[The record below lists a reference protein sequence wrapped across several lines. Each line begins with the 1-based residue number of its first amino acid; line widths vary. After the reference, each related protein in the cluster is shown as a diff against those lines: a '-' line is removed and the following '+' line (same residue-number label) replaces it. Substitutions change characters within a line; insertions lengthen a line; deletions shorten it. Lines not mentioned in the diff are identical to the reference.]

1 MCRKLLAEGA
11 DLHATTTD
19 DFPEFAWKAGA
30 TPFFMAAIFAKNP
43 APTLKYLLESKAE
56 LDKVDNNNM
65 TPAHACTQTR
75 NTETLRFL
83 LEARADVEKRDN
95 FGLSV
100 LLTAPLCGD
109 NKGVKLLIEA
119 GADVHAQADFKA
131 GMLHQC
137 AVSYTADNTESVELF
152 VNNGVDV
159 NGQFPA
165 KSPEIEGFL
174 SQMREMHLKG
184 DPARK
189 FEFLNFVGRSQTP
202 LNWTAYWNN
211 GPMAKQLLSLRA
223 DPRKKDIDGNDCFF
237 WAEKFSDTVLEAIK
251 ETEAPPPKL
260 GA

>member
-1 MCRKLLAEGA
+1 
-11 DLHATTTD
+11 
-19 DFPEFAWKAGA
+19 
-30 TPFFMAAIFAKNP
+30 
-43 APTLKYLLESKAE
+43 
-56 LDKVDNNNM
+56 
-65 TPAHACTQTR
+65 
-75 NTETLRFL
+75 
-83 LEARADVEKRDN
+83 
-95 FGLSV
+95 
-100 LLTAPLCGD
+100 
-109 NKGVKLLIEA
+109 
-119 GADVHAQADFKA
+119 
-131 GMLHQC
+131 
-137 AVSYTADNTESVELF
+137 VSYTADNTESVELF

-237 WAEKFSDTVLEAIK
+237 WAEKFSDAVLDAIK
-251 ETEAPPPKL
+251 ESEKPPPKVAASQCGL
-260 GA
+260 Q